1 MDSLES
7 RIEMIQLRL
16 VKSIFEM
23 RSRNEAPQAGDS
35 VAIAVS
41 LKNNGEFAR
50 DGRQATFIQR
60 LQTLELESSPFHMD
74 IEFAAAFHLEPP
86 PLPLAWPNYVRQV
99 FPRMVFPHLRDY
111 VAELTRRGG
120 FSPLNLNQNLFDDE
134 EARFLESASGDNKW
148 IH

>member
-7 RIEMIQLRL
+7 RIEMTQFRL

-23 RSRNEAPQAGDS
+23 RGKDEAPPAGDS

-41 LKNNGEFAR
+41 LKNNGEFSE
-50 DGRQATFIQR
+50 DGRRATFIQR
-60 LQTLELESSPFHMD
+60 LQTLELEGSPFNMD
-74 IEFAAAFHLEPP
+74 IEFAAVFHLDPP
-86 PLPLAWPNYVRQV
+86 PMPLAWPNYVRQI

-111 VAELTRRGG
+111 VADLTRRGG
-120 FSPLNLNQNLFDDE
+120 FSPLNLSQNLFEDE
-134 EARFLESASGDNKW
+134 EARLLESVPGDNKW